1 MMNLLRQKPRSEI
14 LISLQD
20 DMVGYELHALYGLT
34 YHGWRDK
41 TTMKKMHYQRIFQTP
56 TKMTKLSNRLPR

>member
-41 TTMKKMHYQRIFQTP
+41 TTMKKCTTNEFFKPQP
-56 TKMTKLSNRLPR
+56 K